1 MEESKWFNQ
10 SLLTFK
16 DEQYSSDGKLSI
28 YISTNTDNFLHFN
41 SPSFG
46 ISVTN
51 ERRKN
56 CILNIQNAEDLLESI
71 NTSIKQVNGTDIVI
85 EKIYNKKV
93 KLYFRFA
100 VVTSTNDRVVII
112 ELISNESDTTKVII
126 PLKPIF
132 QSFMRRLKSFVD
144 NYDNICYKLMMETL
158 NGESRQIIERIPT
171 LIKGIS
177 LQITPQET
185 NYENNEIDS
194 NDYDEDLIKE
204 TEFNISDLDSFIG
217 DNMENIKIDEIE
229 DKKIEPI
236 EKPIEIDSPFI
247 TKILKNDLMN
257 LENKLILYSRSE
269 NSIEDMLIDL
279 EPKLDFKLLN
289 GITDDQMKAAVYIS
303 TLYKQFYTE
312 SYLSNQSAIPEHV
325 PSLKFI
331 GDNNSQNVEFAK
343 DIFMF
348 TCYYRAIKRK
358 LELKESDIF
367 INKSMI
373 YFLIRNMMDIISIS
387 YLENI
392 TSDEILSSIKNRY
405 NYFDKLG
412 IFDKYKI
419 ILSDYNCKDINLTE
433 IYSLAEDYL
442 KSREMSDNK
451 KNPIE
456 QLYNTLDLTLPM
468 NNKYNIEQILKEVI
482 PLEVSRYFGNDLNNI
497 EIINKLKEKYNIS
510 DEIIE
515 LFSKKPKQKSKNA
528 VIKITPLER
537 WIKQFKQ
544 DIPEAYRDEVLDYV
558 KNMEYKT
565 FDFQTSPWPLDEF
578 DDRIVKALYTW
589 DVKVNPKVKADFE
602 EFASLIENEIM
613 TKEAILLTGGKK
625 EISEETDN
633 WNSIENLI

>member
-229 DKKIEPI
+229 DKKIESI

-247 TKILKNDLMN
+247 TKILKNDLTN

-442 KSREMSDNK
+442 KSRKMSDNK

>member
-93 KLYFRFA
+93 KLYFRFV

-247 TKILKNDLMN
+247 TKILKNDLTN

-289 GITDDQMKAAVYIS
+289 GITDDQMKAVVYIS

-442 KSREMSDNK
+442 KSRKMSDNK